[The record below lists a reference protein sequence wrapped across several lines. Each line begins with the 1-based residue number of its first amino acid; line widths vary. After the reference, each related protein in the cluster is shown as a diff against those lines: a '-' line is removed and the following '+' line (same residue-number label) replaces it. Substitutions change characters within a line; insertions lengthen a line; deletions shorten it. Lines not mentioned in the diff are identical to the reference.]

1 MAEIGYWIEEHS
13 LLFLLA
19 ISTVFTFFWLIRFK
33 ERLNL
38 RTWYAAVFSVL
49 HMVIG
54 VIAVSLFAALEN
66 PKEYS
71 FGVQSLFG
79 GVFFMPL
86 VYGLWARL
94 TKRSYTDVFDIC
106 TVCLVFTLMCAR
118 INCLVS
124 GCCVGKFIPGIDA
137 LCWPTREL
145 EILFYAVLLIKIVPM
160 VFYRKKPGTLYPM
173 YMMSYG
179 AFRFVI
185 EFFRRGNGLFH
196 LSHMWALVSFCIG
209 AGFLLEFNTKKVRN

>member
-1 MAEIGYWIEEHS
+1 MAEIGYWIEAHS

-19 ISTVFTFFWLIRFK
+19 FSAVFTFFWLMWFR
-33 ERLNL
+33 ERLGL
-38 RTWYAAVFSVL
+38 RPWNAAVFSVL
-49 HMVIG
+49 HVVIG

-94 TKRSYTDVFDIC
+94 AKRSYADVFDIC

-118 INCLVS
+118 INCLIS
-124 GCCVGKFIPGIDA
+124 GCCIGKLILGTDR
-137 LCWPTREL
+137 LCWPTREA
-145 EILFYAVLLIKIVPM
+145 EILFYIGLLTIIIPM
-160 VFYRKKPGTLYPM
+160 VFNKKKSGALYPM

-179 AFRFVI
+179 GFRFVI

-196 LSHMWALVSFCIG
+196 LSHMWALASFCIG
-209 AGFLLEFNTKKVRN
+209 AGFLLEFNTKKVRK